1 MTSQKI
7 DAIFRAKK
15 HIEDFSLEN
24 LRYAALELRMV
35 IEMLTY
41 EKLLAASDL
50 LPPSLV
56 KTWQPPQAIKMLKE
70 FQQFA
75 DESFEISIA
84 KMQPDQSLVN
94 AVEDL
99 KNLDWISVGEHH
111 ALSHSWLSKNYH
123 KLGKLL
129 HAPSLAE
136 KQSIDLENWSKDINT
151 IKDDLERAVN
161 SHIKNIIERGGL
173 VFDCPECNKKI
184 VRNLEALKRGESAF
198 CSNANCNAEYKLASD
213 EDGKET
219 VTLVS
224 VSFQCIGCQNVN
236 VIGRYK
242 LKSGFKFSCMN
253 CANEYI
259 VSHRSD
265 IWHFH
270 HASN

>member
-1 MTSQKI
+1 MTSQKT
-7 DAIFRAKK
+7 DAILRAKK
-15 HIEDFSLEN
+15 HLEYISLEN

-41 EKLLAASDL
+41 EKMLAASDL
-50 LPPSLV
+50 LPPDLV

-75 DESFEISIA
+75 DQSFEISIA
-84 KMQPDQSLVN
+84 ELQPDQALTN
-94 AVEDL
+94 TAKDFENL
-99 KNLDWISVGEHH
+99 KWISIGEHH

-136 KQSIDLENWSKDINT
+136 KQPIDLEKWSKDIST
-151 IKDDLERAVN
+151 IKNDLERAVN
-161 SHIKNIIERGGL
+161 SPIKNIIERGGL
-173 VFDCPECNKKI
+173 VFDCIECKKKV
-184 VRNLEALKRGESAF
+184 VRNLQALKCGESAF
-198 CSNANCNAEYKLASD
+198 CSNVDCNAEYKLASD

-224 VSFQCIGCQNVN
+224 VSFQCIGCRNVD
-236 VIGRYK
+236 VIGRYQ
-242 LKSGFKFSCMN
+242 LKPGFKFSCTN
-253 CANEYI
+253 CTNEYI

-265 IWHFH
+265 IWHFQP
-270 HASN
+270 ASS